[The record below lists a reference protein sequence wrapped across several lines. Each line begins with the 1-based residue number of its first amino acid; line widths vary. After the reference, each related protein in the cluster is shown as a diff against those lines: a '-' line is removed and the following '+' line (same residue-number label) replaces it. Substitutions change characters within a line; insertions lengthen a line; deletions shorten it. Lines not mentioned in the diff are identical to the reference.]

1 MTDSSKTL
9 TSDDFTRAA
18 TELGVPVAAI
28 QAVTDVETSGSG
40 FLSDGVR
47 PEILF
52 ERHVMLKRLIA
63 HGLSQQAER
72 YASQRPDIVNATPGG
87 YKGGAA
93 EYDRLDAAVNIDRTS
108 ALESCSWGAFQ
119 IMGYHWKDLGYS
131 SVQDFVNAMY
141 RSAGDQLDA
150 FVRFIKANPNL
161 ARALRNK
168 DWAGFAAGYN
178 GPGYRANHYDEKMAA
193 AYARHSQEA
202 AA

>member
-1 MTDSSKTL
+1 MTGSSSKTL
-9 TSDDFTRAA
+9 TPDDFANAA
-18 TELGVPVAAI
+18 AALNVPVAAI
-28 QAVTDVETSGSG
+28 KAVTDVESRGSG
-40 FLSDGVR
+40 FLADGVR
-47 PEILF
+47 PVILF
-52 ERHVMLKRLIA
+52 ERHIMRRQLIA
-63 HGLSQQAER
+63 HGIAIP
-72 YASQRPDIVNATPGG
+72 ASVSLNIVDVTPGG

-93 EYDRLDAAVNIDRTS
+93 EYDRLDAAVHLDRDS

-119 IMGYHWKDLGYS
+119 IMGYYWKALGYA

-168 DWAGFAAGYN
+168 DWPGFAAGYN

-193 AYARHSQEA
+193 AFARHNQEA